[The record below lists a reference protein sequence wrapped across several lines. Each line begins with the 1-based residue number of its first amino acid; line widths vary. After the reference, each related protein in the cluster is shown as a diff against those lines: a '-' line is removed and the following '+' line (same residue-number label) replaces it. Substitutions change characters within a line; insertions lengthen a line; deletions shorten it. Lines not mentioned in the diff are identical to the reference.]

1 MDSALVGHSK
11 LFHHVLRREGCRTLV
26 EDGAVMI
33 EMFSGTIGS
42 GKSYHALERI
52 VQALQKGKHVIA
64 NFPLEFPPGMV
75 RRGYADRFMFLDDHF
90 LMGQTGVSVLLKLS
104 KDMGW
109 LESEKEGE
117 CLVVIDEATN
127 YFPKEDATK
136 PEQRLWRT
144 FFTQSRKLGYDF
156 ILIVQDENSINKTIG
171 KCIEYDIKHRK
182 ANHVF
187 PFRLL
192 PFTVFMYVTY
202 WKQQRTRLKSE
213 SSIFVKR
220 FAKMYAHKRLFADL
234 GEKIEIDETVSIPAF
249 GNCLP
254 AKEVSGAI
262 GRAPEGEGPDCAGEL
277 VPEAV
282 KA

>member
-1 MDSALVGHSK
+1 
-11 LFHHVLRREGCRTLV
+11 
-26 EDGAVMI
+26 MI

-52 VQALQKGKHVIA
+52 VQTLQQGKHVIA
-64 NFPLEFPPGMV
+64 NFPLNFPAGMV
-75 RRGYADRFMFLDDHF
+75 KRGYADRFMFLDDRY
-90 LMGQTGVSVLLKLS
+90 LMGQTGVSILLKLS

-109 LESEKEGE
+109 LDSEKEGE

-156 ILIVQDENSINKTIG
+156 ILIVQDDNSINKTIA

-182 ANHVF
+182 ANNIF

-192 PFTVFMYVTY
+192 PFTLFFYVTY
-202 WKQQRTRLKSE
+202 WKQQRQKLKTE
-213 SSIFVKR
+213 TSIFVKR

-234 GEKIEIDETVSIPAF
+234 GGQLDLRIDEGVPIPDF
-249 GNCLP
+249 GNCKP
-254 AKEVSGAI
+254 QEAVAI
-262 GRAPEGEGPDCAGEL
+262 GRGPEGEGPDCDGEL
-277 VPEAV
+277 REVQAS
-282 KA
+282 

>member
-1 MDSALVGHSK
+1 
-11 LFHHVLRREGCRTLV
+11 
-26 EDGAVMI
+26 MI

-52 VQALQKGKHVIA
+52 VGALAKGKHVIA
-64 NFPLEFPPGMV
+64 NFPLDFPPGMI
-75 RRGYADRFMFLDDHF
+75 RKGYADRFMYLDDRF
-90 LMGQTGVSVLLKLS
+90 LMGQSGVGILLRLS
-104 KDMGW
+104 KQMGW
-109 LESEKEGE
+109 MDSEREGE

-182 ANHVF
+182 ANNIF

-192 PFTVFMYVTY
+192 PITIFFYVTY
-202 WKQQRTRLKSE
+202 WKQQRARLKSE
-213 SSIFVKR
+213 TSVFVKK
-220 FAKMYAHKRLFADL
+220 FARLYSHKRLFADL
-234 GEKIEIDETVSIPAF
+234 DQKMDIRMDDDIPVPEF
-249 GNCLP
+249 GNCKP
-254 AKEVSGAI
+254 GRQVAGAI
-262 GRAPEGEGPDCAGEL
+262 GRGPEGEGPDCAGDLQE
-277 VPEAV
+277 VI
-282 KA
+282 K